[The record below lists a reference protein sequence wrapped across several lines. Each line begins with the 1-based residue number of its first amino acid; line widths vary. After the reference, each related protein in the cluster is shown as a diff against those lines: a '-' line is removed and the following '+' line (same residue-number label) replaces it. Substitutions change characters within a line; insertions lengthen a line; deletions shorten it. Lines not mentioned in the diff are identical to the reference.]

1 MRLNLRHAWV
11 TLAILSPVIFALAC
25 SLTSNPGLTPTPTPT
40 ATITV
45 PLLLTPTSEL
55 ESRCKNLS
63 GTLEMQVLVGPA
75 ETAGMEPFAV
85 GEIPFSVQDEGGIYT
100 VQGGGPISYQ
110 EVLEEAWGTYTVS
123 LDMDTTIS
131 GQCAGDAGSEQLHM
145 NIEMSGDQLL
155 EVRADGFSG
164 DYPWSGTTLISLDF
178 PMEEGNMQS
187 GEGWAFLLHLNN

>member
-1 MRLNLRHAWV
+1 
-11 TLAILSPVIFALAC
+11 
-25 SLTSNPGLTPTPTPT
+25 
-40 ATITV
+40 
-45 PLLLTPTSEL
+45 
-55 ESRCKNLS
+55 
-63 GTLEMQVLVGPA
+63 
-75 ETAGMEPFAV
+75 MEPFAV
-85 GEIPFSVQDEGGIYT
+85 GEIPFSVQDEGGIYS

-123 LDMDTTIS
+123 LDMDTTIN

-164 DYPWSGTTLISLDF
+164 DYPWSGTTMISLDF